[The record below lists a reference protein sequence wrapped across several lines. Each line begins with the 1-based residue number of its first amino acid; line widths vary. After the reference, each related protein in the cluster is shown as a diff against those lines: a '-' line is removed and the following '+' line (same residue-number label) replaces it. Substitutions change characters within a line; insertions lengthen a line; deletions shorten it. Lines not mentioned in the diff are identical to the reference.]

1 VSKVKQCLEGEN
13 HTAAGHHQWLTPVI
27 PATQQAEIR
36 SIAVQGQPWANS
48 SGDPISKNPMQE
60 RAGRVAQGESPVLK
74 PQTQKKK
81 KKKKKGERPA
91 LLNLLGQVPQL
102 GDDPLVCGQ
111 KAEN

>member
-1 VSKVKQCLEGEN
+1 VKQCLEGEN

-60 RAGRVAQGESPVLK
+60 RAGRVAQGESPVFK
-74 PQTQKKK
+74 PQSHKKK
-81 KKKKKGERPA
+81 KKKKKRREA
-91 LLNLLGQVPQL
+91 CL
-102 GDDPLVCGQ
+102 
-111 KAEN
+111 AEFAGTGPSAG